1 MDINELI
8 NSVSDNF
15 YHRERLLK
23 WLPILLKCTIASMLA
38 TIATA
43 LIGSNLI
50 ITLISLFVSVV
61 HLTVLFILAAVH
73 GRFRTAAI
81 FSAVSAGGT
90 LLALYVNNG
99 LITLAISI
107 CSILASYQE
116 LNAFSE
122 ITAPLDAK
130 LSRKWHSLFYWELAV
145 GLLSGVFT
153 SAAVVIAVLADLD
166 PETIVK
172 FALYFITAVTA
183 ALSFIRILYLKQ
195 TTALYQE
202 G

>member
-23 WLPILLKCTIASMLA
+23 WLPILLQCTIASMLA
-38 TIATA
+38 AIATA

-50 ITLISLFVSVV
+50 ITLISLFISVV
-61 HLTVLFILAAVH
+61 HLTILFILAAVH

-81 FSAVSAGGT
+81 LSAVSAGGT

-99 LITLAISI
+99 LITLAVSI